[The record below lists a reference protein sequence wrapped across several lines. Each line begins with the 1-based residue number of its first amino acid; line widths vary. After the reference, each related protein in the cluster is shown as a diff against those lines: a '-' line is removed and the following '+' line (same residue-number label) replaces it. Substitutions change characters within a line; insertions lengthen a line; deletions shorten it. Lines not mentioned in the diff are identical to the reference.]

1 VAAAGTALGT
11 GGAFVK
17 SRIAR
22 PAILALLVLL
32 LVAGSAPLLAGAGP
46 TQRAATGSVDTVS
59 YGTDWNPENRNFLSL
74 WKWFGWGIEAKMKA
88 ARAPGYTWVHIPI
101 TLLSYNEGS
110 QLKIDYVEFCAQSSN
125 GVATKP
131 TALHLW
137 EETGTGSNRF
147 YQNNAVSWPADN
159 NMHCIGADINPPVW
173 KQSLGVSVRLYFA
186 NSTDKITLGKAWA
199 HLVP

>member
-1 VAAAGTALGT
+1 MKT
-11 GGAFVK
+11 
-17 SRIAR
+17 RIAR

-46 TQRAATGSVDTVS
+46 AERAATGFVDTVS
-59 YGTDWNPENRNFLSL
+59 YGTDWNPENRNYMSL
-74 WKWFGWGIEAKMKA
+74 WKWFGWGIEAKLKA
-88 ARAPGYTWVHIPI
+88 ARAPGYVWVHIPI

-110 QLKIDYVEFCAQSSN
+110 AMKIDYVEFCAMSTN

-131 TALHLW
+131 TDLHLW
-137 EETGTGSNRF
+137 EETGSGDGSDRF
-147 YQNNAVSWPADN
+147 YTSVISWPADN
-159 NMHCIGADINPPVW
+159 NTHCIGADLNPAVW